1 LTLTITTPS
10 ITIVPSTHS
19 CNSVNIGGPHTT
31 HNVEKF
37 LDLQISSRIC
47 RGGDGNTPSAIGRE
61 VQRDKDPVRPRTQ
74 QPANE
79 GLIAK
84 LSSTAPVINRVPTG
98 RPTRGFEYSSVYPEM
113 M

>member
-1 LTLTITTPS
+1 MTNQTQPGSLMLTITTPS
-10 ITIVPSTHS
+10 STIVPSTHS

-61 VQRDKDPVRPRTQ
+61 VQKRQRSGAAPH
-74 QPANE
+74 PATCE
-79 GLIAK
+79 
-84 LSSTAPVINRVPTG
+84 
-98 RPTRGFEYSSVYPEM
+98 RGFNREAK
-113 M
+113 